1 MSQKFMKSAVIVILG
16 VFILSTLLSG
26 IMMYLR

>member
-16 VFILSTLLSG
+16 VFILSTVLSG

>member
-1 MSQKFMKSAVIVILG
+1 MKSAVIVILG

-26 IMMYLR
+26 IMMYLQ

>member
-1 MSQKFMKSAVIVILG
+1 MKSAVIVILG

>member
-26 IMMYLR
+26 IMMYVR